1 MTAESDSEEV
11 ARAENTQLVADL
23 KDQLQKA
30 ENASDQYKKQVE
42 ILQLRL
48 DDALKDQNSMEE
60 DKYSQIQQVET
71 LQAQIKEHTRE
82 RHEIEQVHEAD
93 QAALLKERAQ
103 QANKEEELQ
112 VVIRRLNETIKERE
126 TRFGRLSRRQ
136 SDMDSVPLSPQ
147 SSTNAA
153 LRDDSQQVLQRDKII
168 ESLQFDLAGAQI
180 KIAELE
186 HTGDGRLQD
195 LEKTLMETRMN
206 NARLQDENES
216 YQVLLSEK
224 TLKGDFMTDSAGPA
238 DGGLG
243 SLADELE
250 SAHEVSE
257 GESEAYRK
265 LESEVKSL
273 RESNKALTLYID
285 TIIGRLLQHEGFE
298 HIIHDKGAPPDVPQK
313 PRYAEK
319 ELPPAPTPTATPT
332 PIVTSFLQRA
342 KSVVSRP
349 APPKSRPQ
357 SMAQPPTQ
365 HENPNTAPSIPL
377 NRGHRRVRSDQA
389 HTMADVPETPASP
402 TPAPAAAVVGQ
413 MYRGSPLRTI
423 SGGPTSQGISPALS
437 PSLGPQKSSYFPPN
451 QSLSA
456 RTPSGSGEPQY
467 SSSNSIVS
475 ERSGDVH
482 SYTDASSAEHSR
494 QAPVST
500 SKESQVTAGVMKQN
514 QLRPLRLVR
523 EQAEVAQEEE
533 AQRKKDNRGSWFGFF
548 KGAAMES
555 QGQMTGTTPD
565 RRGSVREG

>member
-1 MTAESDSEEV
+1 MSSPTRKPLASDTNKYSRRPVGGTTSSTPVRPPSKSAGPSATDIVQANGLASSPSVRKDNTPLSARAAAARRANNISSTGVGNSVTAESESEEV
-11 ARAENTQLVADL
+11 ARAENTQLVVDL

-71 LQAQIKEHTRE
+71 LRAQIKEHTRE
-82 RHEIEQVHEAD
+82 RHEIDQVHEAD

-224 TLKGDFMTDSAGPA
+224 TLKGDFMTDSAGLA

-313 PRYAEK
+313 PRHAEK

-332 PIVTSFLQRA
+332 PIATSFLQRA

-365 HENPNTAPSIPL
+365 HENPNTAPSIP
-377 NRGHRRVRSDQA
+377 
-389 HTMADVPETPASP
+389 
-402 TPAPAAAVVGQ
+402 
-413 MYRGSPLRTI
+413 
-423 SGGPTSQGISPALS
+423 
-437 PSLGPQKSSYFPPN
+437 
-451 QSLSA
+451 
-456 RTPSGSGEPQY
+456 
-467 SSSNSIVS
+467 
-475 ERSGDVH
+475 
-482 SYTDASSAEHSR
+482 
-494 QAPVST
+494 
-500 SKESQVTAGVMKQN
+500 
-514 QLRPLRLVR
+514 
-523 EQAEVAQEEE
+523 
-533 AQRKKDNRGSWFGFF
+533 
-548 KGAAMES
+548 
-555 QGQMTGTTPD
+555 
-565 RRGSVREG
+565 